1 MTSVDKKG
9 KRIKTIEAIPVLVT
23 YKLKSDTDAIQKY
36 LESYLREPN
45 IVVPKVKVKQLV
57 SYNGSLCYLAGTTD
71 NRITVHNASQLYT
84 DNTTDEYVNELI
96 KIIGMGD
103 NGIITGNESQ
113 YITKTNKDGV
123 IRIVVNKENNEKLY
137 ETLKNKLDSKIYKG
151 LSAFAS
157 FKTNMERGKDKFC
170 KLSVLEQ
177 AKVLLQILKVFRCNA
192 VNSNIELIGGGRG
205 CGSIKINKNI
215 TDVDFKLVNLS
226 PAGLTVRI
234 RKV

>member
-1 MTSVDKKG
+1 M
-9 KRIKTIEAIPVLVT
+9 
-23 YKLKSDTDAIQKY
+23 
-36 LESYLREPN
+36 
-45 IVVPKVKVKQLV
+45 
-57 SYNGSLCYLAGTTD
+57 
-71 NRITVHNASQLYT
+71 HNASQLYT

-205 CGSIKINKNI
+205 SGSIKINKNI

>member
-1 MTSVDKKG
+1 
-9 KRIKTIEAIPVLVT
+9 
-23 YKLKSDTDAIQKY
+23 
-36 LESYLREPN
+36 
-45 IVVPKVKVKQLV
+45 
-57 SYNGSLCYLAGTTD
+57 
-71 NRITVHNASQLYT
+71 
-84 DNTTDEYVNELI
+84 
-96 KIIGMGD
+96 
-103 NGIITGNESQ
+103 
-113 YITKTNKDGV
+113 
-123 IRIVVNKENNEKLY
+123 
-137 ETLKNKLDSKIYKG
+137 
-151 LSAFAS
+151 
-157 FKTNMERGKDKFC
+157 MERGKDKFC